1 MKVIQVMTAAHLNTP
16 AEKMRVTVTQQQ
28 IVDRRTQM
36 EKSFIATI
44 DWITKEMKRT
54 YAAQKVGIPQ
64 SSSLFQLIFDKFSSK
79 GPLVISGKQYGK

>member
-54 YAAQKVGIPQ
+54 YAAQKVGIPK
-64 SSSLFQLIFDKFSSK
+64 SSSLFQLIFVKFS
-79 GPLVISGKQYGK
+79 

>member
-1 MKVIQVMTAAHLNTP
+1 MTAAHLNTP

-28 IVDRRTQM
+28 IVDGRTQM

-64 SSSLFQLIFDKFSSK
+64 SSSLFQLYFFIFDIFSSK